1 MGQISHAAAIT
12 KGRLGMPFDLLAKQ
26 NGDVVSPQNELS
38 TGIKPG
44 YFVVQGTDPDKQV
57 KIDDGGVTGAV
68 IEGLCVDPSILERA
82 VGYTYTDGFGI
93 NATVPVAKS
102 HRWYAYCEEAAAKGG
117 TVYVRFAAGTGPA
130 VIGACRT
137 DADATGGVGHDE
149 ATCDAILAKFAETTS
164 GAGPVAVE
172 LMLNQITVA

>member
-1 MGQISHAAAIT
+1 MGQTSYAAAIT
-12 KGRLGMPFDLLAKQ
+12 TKRLGMPADMLAKQ
-26 NGDVVSPQNELS
+26 NGDVVSRSNELA

-82 VGYTYTDGFGI
+82 VGYSYTDGFGI
-93 NATVPVAKS
+93 NKTVPVAKS
-102 HRWYAYCEEAAAKGG
+102 HRFYAYCEEAATKDG
-117 TVYVRFAAGTGPA
+117 TVYVRFKAGTGPA

-137 DADATGGVGHDE
+137 DTDATGGVGEDE
-149 ATCDAILAKFAETTS
+149 ATCDAILAKFAESTS

-172 LMLNQITVA
+172 LMLNQITV